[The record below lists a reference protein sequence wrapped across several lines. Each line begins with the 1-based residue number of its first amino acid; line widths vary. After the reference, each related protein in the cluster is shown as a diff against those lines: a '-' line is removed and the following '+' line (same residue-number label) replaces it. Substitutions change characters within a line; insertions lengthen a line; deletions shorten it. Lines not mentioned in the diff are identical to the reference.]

1 MVRPSSGRPRTTSA
15 AVQRDGWGSTRALGP
30 RVGRAVGGV
39 GSVGRAGGVLWCR
52 SCNQPGGSADGAIAI
67 LPAWSCENAFVLLTL
82 LAPA

>member
-39 GSVGRAGGVLWCR
+39 GSVGRAGGVLWYR